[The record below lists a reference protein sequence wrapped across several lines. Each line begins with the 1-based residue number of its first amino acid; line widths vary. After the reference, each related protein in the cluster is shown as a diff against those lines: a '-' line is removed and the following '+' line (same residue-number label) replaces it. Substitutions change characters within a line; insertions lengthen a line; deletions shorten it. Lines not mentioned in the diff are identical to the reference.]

1 MNIKEKAIYYKALTN
16 IDEYIEERIS
26 YLQNDLE
33 SQKEDLS
40 EYIKTFE
47 ADENIEESF
56 QYTMLKSHIEEKE
69 LELHS
74 WEQIKKDIAKF

>member
-56 QYTMLKSHIEEKE
+56 QYTMLKSRIEEKE